1 MSQAVEDVEVELTV
15 VLGQN
20 LMPVKQLLKLGRGAV
35 IELQEHC
42 DSPFKIYA
50 NGELIA
56 KGEIMVSGENIGIT
70 LLEGVKG
77 FRELGVVK
85 KA

>member
-1 MSQAVEDVEVELTV
+1 MAQAIEDVEVELTV

-35 IELQEHC
+35 IELQESV
-42 DSPFKIYA
+42 DSPVKIYA

-56 KGEIMVSGENIGIT
+56 QGEIIVSGENIGIN
-70 LLEGVKG
+70 LLEGVKSY
-77 FRELGVVK
+77 RELGYLGK
-85 KA
+85 

>member
-1 MSQAVEDVEVELTV
+1 MSQAIEDVEVEITV

-35 IELQEHC
+35 IELQENV
-42 DSPFKIYA
+42 DSPVKIYA

-56 KGEIMVSGENIGIT
+56 QGEIMVTGENIGIT
-70 LLEGVKG
+70 LLEGVQS
-77 FRELGVVK
+77 FRELGFLSK
-85 KA
+85 

>member
-1 MSQAVEDVEVELTV
+1 MSQAYEDVEVELTV

-35 IELQEHC
+35 IELEENC
-42 DSPFKIYA
+42 DAPVKIYA

-56 KGEIMVSGENIGIT
+56 KGEIIVTGENIGIT
-70 LLEGVKG
+70 LLEGVKS
-77 FRELGVVK
+77 FRELGFLK
-85 KA
+85 Q

>member
-1 MSQAVEDVEVELTV
+1 MSQAIEDVEVELTV

-35 IELQEHC
+35 IELQENV
-42 DSPFKIYA
+42 DSPVKILA

-56 KGEIMVSGENIGIT
+56 QGEIIVSGENIGIT
-70 LLEGVKG
+70 LLEGVKSY
-77 FRELGVVK
+77 RELGFLDK
-85 KA
+85 

>member
-35 IELQEHC
+35 IELQ
-42 DSPFKIYA
+42 
-50 NGELIA
+50 
-56 KGEIMVSGENIGIT
+56 
-70 LLEGVKG
+70 
-77 FRELGVVK
+77 
-85 KA
+85 

>member
-1 MSQAVEDVEVELTV
+1 MQGIEDVDIELTV

-35 IELQEHC
+35 IELQEHV
-42 DSPFKIYA
+42 DSPVKIYA

-77 FRELGVVK
+77 FRELGFVK
-85 KA
+85 KT

>member
-1 MSQAVEDVEVELTV
+1 MVQAIDDVEVELTV

-20 LMPVKQLLKLGRGAV
+20 MMPVKQLLKLGRGAV
-35 IELQEHC
+35 IELQEHY
-42 DSPFKIYA
+42 DTPVKIYA

-56 KGEIMVSGENIGIT
+56 KGEIVVTGESIGIT

-77 FRELGVVK
+77 FRELGFIK
-85 KA
+85 

>member
-1 MSQAVEDVEVELTV
+1 MSQAVDDVEVELTV

-35 IELQEHC
+35 IELQESV
-42 DSPFKIYA
+42 DSPVKIYA

-56 KGEIMVSGENIGIT
+56 KGEIIVSGENIGIT

-77 FRELGVVK
+77 YRELGFLK
-85 KA
+85 KT